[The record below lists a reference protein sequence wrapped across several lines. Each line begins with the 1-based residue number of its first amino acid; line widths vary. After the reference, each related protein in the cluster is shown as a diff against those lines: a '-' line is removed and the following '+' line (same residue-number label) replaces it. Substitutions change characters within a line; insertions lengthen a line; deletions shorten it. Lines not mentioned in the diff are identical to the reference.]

1 MSFDDQEVRAVSVTE
16 LRRSL
21 SAVIEQVRTGE
32 RVIVTKHGLP
42 VAVIL
47 SIGDG
52 FEAAVARS
60 EGFARLRCEARR
72 ELAAGDVIELPP
84 WRTERE

>member
-16 LRRSL
+16 LRRDL
-21 SAVIEQVRTGE
+21 SAVIEQARMGE

-52 FEAAVARS
+52 FEVAAARS
-60 EGFARLRCEARR
+60 EGLARLRCEARR
-72 ELAAGDVIELPP
+72 ELAADDVVELPP